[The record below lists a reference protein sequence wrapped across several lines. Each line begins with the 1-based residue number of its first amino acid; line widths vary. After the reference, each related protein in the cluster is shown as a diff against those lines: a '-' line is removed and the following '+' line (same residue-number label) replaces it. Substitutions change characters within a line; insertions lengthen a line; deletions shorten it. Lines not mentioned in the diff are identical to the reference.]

1 MISLKQLTK
10 PYELDLP
17 YGISVTVTPLTT
29 ASMAA
34 AQASARRR
42 IESLENQVNERK
54 ESGLPLDGL
63 PNLSREGERDGLF
76 QDLLI
81 KELAVRHIT
90 AWSGIE
96 DDPGV
101 TPENVAALMSLYPVG
116 ERFFQEF
123 TLKQVLLTAAK
134 NGSGLSAAGT
144 SSQAE
149 GPATAKRAPNRGTVK
164 RTAGKPVQDA
174 DTP

>member
-1 MISLKQLTK
+1 MISLKQQTE

-17 YGISVTVTPLTT
+17 FGISVTVTPLIT

-42 IESLENQVNERK
+42 IESLEIQVKERK

-63 PNLSREGERDGLF
+63 PDLSLEGERDGLF

-81 KELAVRHIT
+81 KELAVRHIKE
-90 AWSGIE
+90 WSGIE
-96 DDPGV
+96 DSPQI
-101 TPENVAALMSLYPVG
+101 TPENIAAVMSLYPIG

-134 NGSGLSAAGT
+134 NASGLSVAGI
-144 SSQAE
+144 SSPVE
-149 GPATAKRAPNRGTVK
+149 GPATAKHANP
-164 RTAGKPVQDA
+164 TAGKPVQGA
-174 DTP
+174 NTP

>member
-1 MISLKQLTK
+1 MISLKQPTE

-42 IESLENQVNERK
+42 IESLEAQFKERK
-54 ESGLPLDGL
+54 ESGLSLDGL
-63 PNLSREGERDGLF
+63 PDLSLEGERDGLF

-81 KELAVRHIT
+81 KELAVRHIKE
-90 AWSGIE
+90 WSGIE
-96 DDPGV
+96 DNPQV
-101 TPENVAALMSLYPVG
+101 TPENIAAVMSLYPVG

-134 NGSGLSAAGT
+134 NGSGLSAAGI
-144 SSQAE
+144 SS
-149 GPATAKRAPNRGTVK
+149 
-164 RTAGKPVQDA
+164 
-174 DTP
+174 

>member
-1 MISLKQLTK
+1 MISLKQ
-10 PYELDLP
+10 PSEPFDIELP
-17 YGISVTVTPLTT
+17 YGVTVTVKPLTT
-29 ASMAA
+29 AGMTA

-42 IESLENQVNERK
+42 IEALEFQHK
-54 ESGLPLDGL
+54 EMTEAGLPMDGL
-63 PNLSREGERDGLF
+63 PDFTDKAEHDGVF

-96 DDPGV
+96 DDPDV

-134 NGSGLSAAGT
+134 NGSGLSADGT

-149 GPATAKRAPNRGTVK
+149 GPNIAKDAK
-164 RTAGKPVQDA
+164 RTADKPAQDA
-174 DTP
+174 DTL

>member
-1 MISLKQLTK
+1 MISLKQATE
-10 PYELDLP
+10 PYGLDLP

-42 IESLENQVNERK
+42 IESLEAQVKERK
-54 ESGLPLDGL
+54 ESGLSLDGL
-63 PNLSREGERDGLF
+63 PDLNREGERDGLF

-96 DDPGV
+96 DGPEV
-101 TPENVAALMSLYPVG
+101 SPENVAAVMSLYPVG
-116 ERFFQEF
+116 ERFFQDF

-149 GPATAKRAPNRGTVK
+149 GPNIAKDAK
-164 RTAGKPVQDA
+164 RTADKPAQDA

>member
-1 MISLKQLTK
+1 MISLKQPTE

-17 YGISVTVTPLTT
+17 YGISVTVSPLTT

-42 IESLENQVNERK
+42 IESLETQVKERK
-54 ESGLPLDGL
+54 ESGLLLDGL
-63 PNLSREGERDGLF
+63 PDLSLEGERDGLF

-81 KELAVRHIT
+81 KELANRHIKE
-90 AWSGIE
+90 WSGIE
-96 DDPGV
+96 DNPQI
-101 TPENVAALMSLYPVG
+101 TPENIAAVMSLYPVG

-134 NGSGLSAAGT
+134 NGYGLSVAGI

-149 GPATAKRAPNRGTVK
+149 GPATAKHANP
-164 RTAGKPVQDA
+164 TAGKPAQGA
-174 DTP
+174 NTP

>member
-1 MISLKQLTK
+1 MISLKQPTE
-10 PYELDLP
+10 PYDLDLP

-63 PNLSREGERDGLF
+63 PDLSRGGERDGLF

-96 DDPGV
+96 DDPDV
-101 TPENVAALMSLYPVG
+101 TPENVAAVMSLYPVG

-134 NGSGLSAAGT
+134 NGSGLSAAGI

-149 GPATAKRAPNRGTVK
+149 GPNIAKGAK
-164 RTAGKPVQDA
+164 RTADKPAQNA